1 MSGDDGSTEE
11 VGNEIRRRIDELDFQ
26 GDTEAARRLCE
37 EGRTTIDHQL
47 QSLDDIDSKAI
58 SLLRVNIILVGL
70 ILTAA
75 SFISDSQTT
84 TLTDIFNPYFA
95 VGVVALI
102 GSSALAALT
111 YTASDSEVGIEDDAI
126 EAVLGADLSELEL
139 EVAIAE
145 SQSHWIR
152 FNNRTNLINAP
163 LITLT
168 TVLIVVALVHLA
180 IGVYDAV
187 IGSQTLAIA
196 IASWVLL
203 VLLVLQAELP
213 DQLNDLRE
221 EIPMREW
228 RPW

>member
-1 MSGDDGSTEE
+1 MSEDGGAAGGEK
-11 VGNEIRRRIDELDFQ
+11 NEIRRRIDELDFQ

-111 YTASDSEVGIEDDAI
+111 YTASDSEVGVDDDAI
-126 EAVLGADLSELEL
+126 DAVLAAGLSELEL

-145 SQSHWIR
+145 SQAHWIQ
-152 FNNRTNLINAP
+152 FNSRTSLINAP
-163 LITLT
+163 
-168 TVLIVVALVHLA
+168 
-180 IGVYDAV
+180 
-187 IGSQTLAIA
+187 
-196 IASWVLL
+196 
-203 VLLVLQAELP
+203 
-213 DQLNDLRE
+213 
-221 EIPMREW
+221 
-228 RPW
+228 

>member
-1 MSGDDGSTEE
+1 MSGVEKRDE
-11 VGNEIRRRIDELDFQ
+11 NEIRRRINALDFN

-37 EGRTTIDHQL
+37 EGRTTLDHQL

-84 TLTDIFNPYFA
+84 TLDEIFNPYFT

-111 YTASDSEVGIEDDAI
+111 YTATDSEVGIEDDAI
-126 EAVLGADLSELEL
+126 DAVLGADLSEIEL

-145 SQSHWIR
+145 SQAHWIR

-187 IGSQTLAIA
+187 IGSRTFLIA
-196 IASWVLL
+196 VISWVLI
-203 VLLVLQAELP
+203 VLLVLQADLY
-213 DQLNDLRE
+213 DQIADLRK
-221 EIPMREW
+221 EIRIREW